1 MAAGAII
8 AAVIG
13 AGTTL
18 YASEE
23 QKAATEEAQAKQDTA
38 FASAKAEEARILRE
52 ARPDDLTAEATI
64 QFGTGAQDKPGT
76 AQEFLVPRTTSALGT
91 AGASGL
97 GFNV

>member
-1 MAAGAII
+1 MAEAAII
-8 AAVIG
+8 AAIIG

-18 YASEE
+18 YASEQ
-23 QKAATEEAQAKQDTA
+23 QKSATEEAQEKQDTA
-38 FASAKAEEARILRE
+38 FSEAKAEEARILRE

-64 QFGTGAQDKPGT
+64 QFGAGEKGKPGSV
-76 AQEFLVPRTTSALGT
+76 EDFLVPRTASTLGA